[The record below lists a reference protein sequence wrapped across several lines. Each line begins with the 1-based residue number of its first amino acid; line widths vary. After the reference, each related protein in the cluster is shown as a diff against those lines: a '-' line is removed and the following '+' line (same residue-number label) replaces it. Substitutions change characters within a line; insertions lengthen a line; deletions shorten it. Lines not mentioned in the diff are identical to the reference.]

1 MKFGAPI
8 GVSLLEVASGSSV
21 TIGEGSK
28 FGELN
33 IIFSED
39 FATGDTLT
47 FYMTDVFGESSTIV
61 LSAIESSETSLLVT
75 NSQGEEF
82 NASLVGDGAIS
93 VGAAIPEPSVCAATL
108 GVIALGI
115 AACRRRK

>member
-8 GVSLLEVASGSSV
+8 EVSLLEVASGSSV

-39 FATGDTLT
+39 FAAGDTLT
-47 FYMTDVFGESSTIV
+47 FYMTGVFGESSTIV
-61 LSAIESSETSLLVT
+61 VSAIESSETSLFVT
-75 NSQGEEF
+75 NSHGEEF
-82 NASLVGDGAIS
+82 NASLAGDGSIS
-93 VGAAIPEPSVCAATL
+93 VGAAIPEPSVCAAVL
-108 GVIALGI
+108 GAIALGI